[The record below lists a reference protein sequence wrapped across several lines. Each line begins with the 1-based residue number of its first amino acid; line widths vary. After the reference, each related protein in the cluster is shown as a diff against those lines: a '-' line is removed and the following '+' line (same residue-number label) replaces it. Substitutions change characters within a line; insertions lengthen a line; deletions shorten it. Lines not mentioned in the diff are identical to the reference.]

1 MMVDIP
7 HFPIINSQCEPKDI
21 ITLMSNLFCIY
32 DRLIDIHGCY
42 KVLSI
47 MDCYFVIS
55 GVPKPV
61 ADHTDRILNL
71 ALGFMMEAKQ
81 LIVPKLNLPVLVN
94 NPFLFLDYSLILG
107 SHHCSQWSCCCGCTW
122 KNQDPIWSHGR
133 NCQRHKEIID
143 ARRTWQNSGHKFGE
157 NVSF

>member
-7 HFPIINSQCEPKDI
+7 HFPIINSQCEPKDV

-32 DRLIDIHGCY
+32 DKLIDFHGCY

-47 MDCYFVIS
+47 MDCYFVIA

-61 ADHTDRILNL
+61 SDHTDRILNL

-81 LIVPKLNLPVLVN
+81 LVVPKLNLPILVILIIYFVN
-94 NPFLFLDYSLILG
+94 YSSILA
-107 SHHCSQWSCCCGCTW
+107 SHRCS
-122 KNQDPIWSHGR
+122 
-133 NCQRHKEIID
+133 
-143 ARRTWQNSGHKFGE
+143 
-157 NVSF
+157 